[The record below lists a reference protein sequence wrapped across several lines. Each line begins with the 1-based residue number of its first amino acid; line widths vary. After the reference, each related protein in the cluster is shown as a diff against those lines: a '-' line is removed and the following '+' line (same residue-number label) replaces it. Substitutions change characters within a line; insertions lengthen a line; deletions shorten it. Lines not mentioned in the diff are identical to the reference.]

1 MYLAEEIQNKWA
13 PVLDHDALG
22 VIKDQHRR
30 SVTAVMLENTE
41 KALMESGAH
50 SSYQTLNETSSLL
63 PVNSMGLSSSTAGQG
78 NIDTFDP
85 VLISLV
91 RRAMPN
97 LIAYDICGVQP
108 MTGPTGLI
116 FAMRSQYANATNAT
130 AGGET
135 FYNEVNTAFTG
146 AGSLTGANT
155 TAFGGTQAGTIPG
168 NSNTSPLTAAN
179 STTYNAATGMTRA
192 QGEALGVDSGN
203 TFPQMAFTI
212 EKVVVEAKTRALK
225 AEYTMELAQDLK
237 AIHGL
242 DAETELANILSAEI
256 MAEINREVVR
266 TINISAVPGA
276 QENVTTAGI
285 FDLDTDSNGRW
296 SVEKFKGL
304 MFQLEREANQIA
316 KQTRRGKGN
325 VIICSS
331 DVASALQ
338 MAGVLDYTPALNGNN
353 LQVDDTGNTF
363 AGVLNGRMRVYID
376 PYAIGGN
383 YLTVGYK
390 GSSAFDA
397 GLFYCPY
404 VPLQMVRAVDQSTFQ
419 PKIGFKTRYG
429 MVANPFAEGLTKG
442 SGVVAINTN
451 KYYRR
456 IIISNLM

>member
-1 MYLAEEIQNKWA
+1 
-13 PVLDHDALG
+13 
-22 VIKDQHRR
+22 
-30 SVTAVMLENTE
+30 
-41 KALMESGAH
+41 
-50 SSYQTLNETSSLL
+50 
-63 PVNSMGLSSSTAGQG
+63 
-78 NIDTFDP
+78 
-85 VLISLV
+85 
-91 RRAMPN
+91 
-97 LIAYDICGVQP
+97 
-108 MTGPTGLI
+108 
-116 FAMRSQYANATNAT
+116 
-130 AGGET
+130 
-135 FYNEVNTAFTG
+135 
-146 AGSLTGANT
+146 
-155 TAFGGTQAGTIPG
+155 
-168 NSNTSPLTAAN
+168 
-179 STTYNAATGMTRA
+179 MTRA

-325 VIICSS
+325 IIICSS

-338 MAGVLDYTPALNGNN
+338 MAGVLDYTPALNANN